1 MANALSGEYEVI
13 SKKEFAEALK
23 EFKKLVRQIQ
33 P

>member
-1 MANALSGEYEVI
+1 MANALSGDYQVI

-23 EFKKLVRQIQ
+23 EFKKLVRKLE